1 MRSAPKRRRRNKR
14 STFAEPLVPL
24 TTLVSADALRARL
37 DDPRIVI
44 VDCRHSLAD
53 VAAGRAAYEA
63 GHIPEAIFAD
73 AETDLSG
80 EKTGRNGRHPLPDP
94 QRFGDFLRA
103 HGAGDDTQLVAYDA
117 GGDMFAARFWV
128 LSRWIGHDAVAVLD
142 GGFAAW
148 QARGYPI
155 TDAPPRVRA
164 AGSLTVRLRPDAM
177 VDAAF
182 VLQHLGDDAVQV
194 LDARGEDRFAGLNES
209 VDPVAGH
216 IPGAHN
222 RWYRRNFNADGTF
235 QSRQAL
241 REQFLAESDDPERIV
256 HQCGSGVSAAV
267 NQLAM
272 EIAGLSGSR
281 LYAGSWSE
289 WIADPSRPIATGP
302 A

>member
-1 MRSAPKRRRRNKR
+1 M
-14 STFAEPLVPL
+14 PL

-37 DDPRIVI
+37 GDTNVVI

-53 VAAGRAAYEA
+53 FAAGRALYERS
-63 GHIPEAIFAD
+63 HIPGAAFAD
-73 AETDLSG
+73 VERDLSG
-80 EKTGRNGRHPLPDP
+80 AKTGRNGRHPLPDP
-94 QRFGDFLRA
+94 QRFADFLRDA
-103 HGAGDDTQLVAYDA
+103 GVGDDTQLVAYDA
-117 GGDMFAARFWV
+117 GGDMFAARLWA

-142 GGFAAW
+142 GGFTAW
-148 QARGYPI
+148 QARGYPV
-155 TDAPPRVRA
+155 TDAPPPVRA
-164 AGSLTVRLRPDAM
+164 RGTLTPAPCPDAL

-194 LDARGEDRFAGLNES
+194 LDARGEDRFAGENET

-222 RWYRRNFNADGTF
+222 RSFRRNFNADGTF
-235 QSRQAL
+235 KNRQTL
-241 REQFLAESDDPERIV
+241 REEFLAESDDPKRIV

-272 EIAGLSGSR
+272 EIAGLNGSR

-289 WIADPSRPIATGP
+289 WIADPNRPIATGP